1 MSNVAVST
9 NKTFSQAD
17 EEIISRFVE
26 FLEALV
32 EGDLEKLDEIVLE
45 EFEFKGI
52 SGKSQ
57 SKEEFLSEIDNG
69 TLDYSTSEILD
80 PTVLF
85 DGDTASL
92 MANVRITAK
101 LREMDRRWIS
111 NSAANFQK
119 IDDEWCL
126 SDWNI

>member
-92 MANVRITAK
+92 MANVRITTK

>member
-111 NSAANFQK
+111 NSAANFQM